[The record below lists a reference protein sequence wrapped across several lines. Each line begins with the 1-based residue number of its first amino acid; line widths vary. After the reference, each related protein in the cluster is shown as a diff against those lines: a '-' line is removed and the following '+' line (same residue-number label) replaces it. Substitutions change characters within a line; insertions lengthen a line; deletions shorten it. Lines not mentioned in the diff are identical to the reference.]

1 MNQPTTWYGNTSPQ
15 GKDDLVLAPPPKDIP
30 PQYAMMDK
38 GMGQQQQHA
47 DTAMLLYNNGGAAAA
62 IPSSL
67 HKPDEPATHDKI
79 AVINKEET
87 HQKPN
92 E

>member
-1 MNQPTTWYGNTSPQ
+1 MNQPTTWFGNTPPQ
-15 GKDDLVLAPPPKDIP
+15 GKDDLVLAPPPKDIL
-30 PQYAMMDK
+30 PQYAMVDK
-38 GMGQQQQHA
+38 GQHP
-47 DTAMLLYNNGGAAAA
+47 DSMLLYNTNGVAGVPTS
-62 IPSSL
+62 I

-79 AVINKEET
+79 AVINKEEI